1 MATKTAAAT
10 NDTALAETGPAQ
22 TGLELETARGVTHIA
37 DEVVAKLAG
46 HACREIAGVAGM
58 GATFRR
64 LLGRVR
70 IGEEPLSQGVH
81 VEVGKRETAIDVVI
95 VVQYGYSIPTLAKEV
110 RDNVVVRV
118 ESATGLVVKEVN
130 IEVDDLRFENE
141 NETSSRVE

>member
-1 MATKTAAAT
+1 MATKTAAA
-10 NDTALAETGPAQ
+10 AAASGAAVAPPES
-22 TGLELETARGVTHIA
+22 GLELQTARGVTHIA

-46 HACREIAGVAGM
+46 HACREISGVAGM

-70 IGEEPLSQGVH
+70 LGEEPLSQGVH
-81 VEVGKRETAIDVVI
+81 VEVGKKETAIDVVI

-110 RDNVVVRV
+110 RDNVIARV

-130 IEVDDLRFENE
+130 IEVDDLKFDEE
-141 NETSSRVE
+141 SEPSTRVE

>member
-1 MATKTAAAT
+1 MATKTAAAAT
-10 NDTALAETGPAQ
+10 ETARAE
-22 TGLELETARGVTHIA
+22 TGLELETSRGVTHIA
-37 DEVVAKLAG
+37 DEVVAKLSG

-70 IGEEPLSQGVH
+70 LGEEPLSQGVH
-81 VEVGKRETAIDVVI
+81 VEVGKKEAAVDVVI

-110 RDNVVVRV
+110 RDNVVARV

-130 IEVDDLRFENE
+130 IEVDDLQFDEE
-141 NETSSRVE
+141 SEPSTRVE

>member
-1 MATKTAAAT
+1 MAAKTAASTSETTAT
-10 NDTALAETGPAQ
+10 EASPIT
-22 TGLELETARGVTHIA
+22 TGLELETPRGVTHIA

-70 IGEEPLSQGVH
+70 LGEEPLSQGVH

-95 VVQYGYSIPTLAKEV
+95 VVQYGHSIPALAKEV
-110 RDNVVVRV
+110 RENVIAQV
-118 ESATGLVVKEVN
+118 ESVTGLSVKEVN
-130 IEVDDLRFENE
+130 IEVDDLRFNE
-141 NETSSRVE
+141 EPDPSTRVQ

>member
-1 MATKTAAAT
+1 MATKTAVTDA
-10 NDTALAETGPAQ
+10 GPTE
-22 TGLELETARGVTHIA
+22 TGLELETSRGVTHIA
-37 DEVVAKLAG
+37 DEVVAKLSG

-70 IGEEPLSQGVH
+70 LGEEPLSQGVH
-81 VEVGKRETAIDVVI
+81 VEVGKKEAAVDVVI

-110 RDNVVVRV
+110 RDNVVARV

-130 IEVDDLRFENE
+130 IEVDDLQFDEE
-141 NETSSRVE
+141 SEPSTRVE

>member
-81 VEVGKRETAIDVVI
+81 VEVGKKETAIDVVI